1 VPTKRTLDVQE
12 NYLPTRQP
20 TWFETVNPA
29 TGKSLKRYK
38 SSTKADVDKAVT
50 KAKKAFE
57 KWHQLSPAKRA
68 IYVERTA
75 KTLRAQKE
83 KLARIVTQEMGKPI
97 KESLPEVAKC
107 AWALEYYSENGPKFL
122 NPEVAKT
129 DATDSYVSFEPL
141 GVIGSIMPWN
151 FPLWQCIRFAA
162 PSLMVGNTTVF
173 KPSSITPQSGLAL
186 QNAFE
191 STGMIPGCFG
201 IVLGSA
207 QVANYLIESDTVA
220 ISFTGSVNAGQMVAQ
235 RASGQLK
242 KFVLELGGSDPFIVL
257 EDADIEASST
267 GAVAGRFINNGQ
279 SCIATKRIFVIRK
292 VLDEFLERFVKKTK
306 SLRVGDPLSPD
317 TDIGPMVREDA
328 LKILDG
334 QVKGSVRQG
343 ANVELGGERLRR
355 KGSFYAPTI
364 LTNVTPEM
372 RIMKEETFGPAVP
385 VMGVKDE
392 NEAIRLANDSEF
404 GLGASIWG
412 TDTRRAEK
420 VAREVSS
427 GLVTVNN
434 VVVSDPRMP
443 FGGVRHSG
451 IGRELSRYGMLEFTN
466 MKSVR
471 LYEKSPL
478 AHAHVE

>member
-1 VPTKRTLDVQE
+1 
-12 NYLPTRQP
+12 
-20 TWFETVNPA
+20 
-29 TGKSLKRYK
+29 
-38 SSTKADVDKAVT
+38 
-50 KAKKAFE
+50 
-57 KWHQLSPAKRA
+57 
-68 IYVERTA
+68 
-75 KTLRAQKE
+75 
-83 KLARIVTQEMGKPI
+83 MGKPI

-151 FPLWQCIRFAA
+151 FPLWQCIRFAG

-191 STGMIPGCFG
+191 STGSIPGCFN

-220 ISFTGSVNAGQMVAQ
+220 VSFTGSVNAGQMVAQ
-235 RASGQLK
+235 SASSQLK

-257 EDADIEASST
+257 EDADIEAAST
-267 GAVAGRFINNGQ
+267 GAVAARFINNGQ
-279 SCIATKRIFVIRK
+279 SCIATKRILVVK
-292 VLDEFLERFVKKTK
+292 QVLDEFLDKFVKKTK
-306 SLRVGDPLSPD
+306 SLKVGDPLSPV
-317 TDIGPMVREDA
+317 TDIGPMVREEA
-328 LKILDG
+328 LKTLDG
-334 QVKGSVRQG
+334 QVKDAVRQG
-343 ANVELGGERLRR
+343 AHLEIGGERLNR

-364 LTNVTPEM
+364 VTSITPEM
-372 RIMKEETFGPAVP
+372 RIMKEETFGPAAP
-385 VMGVKDE
+385 VMAVKDE
-392 NEAIRLANDSEF
+392 NEAIRLANKSEF
-404 GLGASIWG
+404 GLGATVWG

-420 VAREVSS
+420 VAREISA
-427 GLVTVNN
+427 GLVTINN

-466 MKSVR
+466 IKSIRV
-471 LYEKSPL
+471 YEKSPL

>member
-1 VPTKRTLDVQE
+1 
-12 NYLPTRQP
+12 
-20 TWFETVNPA
+20 
-29 TGKSLKRYK
+29 
-38 SSTKADVDKAVT
+38 
-50 KAKKAFE
+50 
-57 KWHQLSPAKRA
+57 
-68 IYVERTA
+68 
-75 KTLRAQKE
+75 
-83 KLARIVTQEMGKPI
+83 MGKPI

-107 AWALEYYSENGPKFL
+107 AWALEYYSEHGPKFL
-122 NPEVAKT
+122 NPEATKT
-129 DATDSYVSFEPL
+129 DATDSYVAFEPL

-162 PSLMVGNTTVF
+162 PALMVGNTTVF

-186 QNAFE
+186 QSAFE
-191 STGMIPGCFG
+191 STGMIPGCFS

-220 ISFTGSVNAGQMVAQ
+220 ISFTGSVNAGRIVAQ
-235 RASGQLK
+235 STSGQLK
-242 KFVLELGGSDPFIVL
+242 KFVLELGGSDPLIVL
-257 EDADIEASST
+257 EDADIEAAST

-279 SCIATKRIFVIRK
+279 SCIATKRIFVIKK
-292 VLDEFLERFVKKTK
+292 VLDDFLERFEKKTK
-306 SLRVGDPLSPD
+306 SLKVGDPLSPE
-317 TDIGPMVREDA
+317 TDIGPIVREDA
-328 LKILDG
+328 LKRLDE
-334 QVKGSVRQG
+334 QVKDAVRQG
-343 ANVELGGERLRR
+343 ANLELGGERLRR

-364 LTNVTPEM
+364 LTNTTPDM
-372 RIMKEETFGPAVP
+372 RIMQEETFGPAAP
-385 VMGVKDE
+385 VMAVRDE
-392 NEAIRLANDSEF
+392 SEAIRLANRSEF
-404 GLGASIWG
+404 GLGASVWG

-451 IGRELSRYGMLEFTN
+451 IGRELSRYGMLEFAN
-466 MKSVR
+466 IKSIR

>member
-1 VPTKRTLDVQE
+1 MQNR
-12 NYLPTRQP
+12 RR
-20 TWFETVNPA
+20 TWFETINPA
-29 TGKSLKRYK
+29 TGRTLKRYK
-38 SSTKADVDKAVT
+38 SSTKNDVDKAVT
-50 KAKKAFE
+50 KARKAFE
-57 KWHQLSPAKRA
+57 KWNQLSPAKRA
-68 IYVERTA
+68 IHLERTA

-83 KLARIVTQEMGKPI
+83 KLARIITQEMGKPI

-122 NPEVAKT
+122 NPEATKT

-162 PSLMVGNTTVF
+162 PALMVGNTTVF
-173 KPSSITPQSGLAL
+173 KPSSVTPQSGLAL

-191 STGMIPGCFG
+191 STGSISGCFNV
-201 IVLGSA
+201 VLGSA
-207 QVANYLIESDTVA
+207 QVANYLIVSDTVA
-220 ISFTGSVNAGQMVAQ
+220 VSFTGSVNAGRRVAQ
-235 RASGQLK
+235 SASAQLK

-257 EDADIEASST
+257 EDADIEAAST

-279 SCIATKRIFVIRK
+279 SCIATKRIFVVKK
-292 VLDEFLERFVKKTK
+292 VLDEFLEKFVKKTR
-306 SLRVGDPLSPD
+306 SLRVGDPLSPE
-317 TDIGPMVREDA
+317 TDIGPMVREEALRTLDRQVKDA
-328 LKILDG
+328 L
-334 QVKGSVRQG
+334 RQG
-343 ANVELGGERLRR
+343 AHLELGGERLRR

-372 RIMKEETFGPAVP
+372 RIMNEETFGPAAP
-385 VMGVKDE
+385 VMAVEDE
-392 NEAIRLANDSEF
+392 DEAITLANKSEF
-404 GLGASIWG
+404 GLGATVWG

-420 VAREVSS
+420 VARDVSA

-466 MKSVR
+466 IKSVR
-471 LYEKSPL
+471 IYEKSPL

>member
-1 VPTKRTLDVQE
+1 MPS
-12 NYLPTRQP
+12 RQP
-20 TWFETVNPA
+20 SWFETINPA
-29 TGKSLKRYK
+29 TSKTLKRYK
-38 SSTKADVDKAVT
+38 SSTKEDVDKAVA
-50 KAKKAFE
+50 KARKAFE
-57 KWHQLSPAKRA
+57 KWRQLPPAKRA
-68 IYVERTA
+68 IYLERTA

-83 KLARIVTQEMGKPI
+83 KLARIITQEMGKPI

-122 NPEVAKT
+122 NPEATKT
-129 DATDSYVSFEPL
+129 DATDSYV
-141 GVIGSIMPWN
+141 WN

-162 PSLMVGNTTVF
+162 PALMVGNTTVF

-191 STGMIPGCFG
+191 STGTLPGCFN
-201 IVLGSA
+201 IILGSA
-207 QVANYLIESDTVA
+207 QVANYLIESNTVA
-220 ISFTGSVNAGQMVAQ
+220 VSFTGSVNAGRTVAQ
-235 RASGQLK
+235 SASGQLK

-257 EDADIEASST
+257 EDADIEAAST

-279 SCIATKRIFVIRK
+279 SCIATKRIFVVKK
-292 VLDEFLERFVKKTK
+292 VLDEFLEKFVKKTK
-306 SLRVGDPLSPD
+306 SLRVGDPLSPE

-328 LKILDG
+328 LKTLDG
-334 QVKGSVRQG
+334 QVKDALRHG
-343 ANVELGGERLRR
+343 ARLELGGERLRR
-355 KGSFYAPTI
+355 KGSFYAPTV
-364 LTNVTPEM
+364 LTSVTPEM
-372 RIMKEETFGPAVP
+372 RMMKEETFGPAAP
-385 VMGVKDE
+385 VMAVKDE
-392 NEAIRLANDSEF
+392 NEAIRLANNSEF
-404 GLGASIWG
+404 GLGATVWG

-420 VAREVSS
+420 VAREISA

-466 MKSVR
+466 IKSVR
-471 LYEKSPL
+471 VYEKSPL